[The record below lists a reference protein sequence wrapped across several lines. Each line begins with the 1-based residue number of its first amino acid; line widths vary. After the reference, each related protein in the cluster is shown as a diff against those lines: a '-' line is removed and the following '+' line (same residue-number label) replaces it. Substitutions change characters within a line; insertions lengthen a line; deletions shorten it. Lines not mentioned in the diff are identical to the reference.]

1 MLGTHME
8 RLRLP
13 SSRRRRRRRDGEGSR
28 ERCGVHI
35 KKAIR
40 GNNSNNSEEK
50 KVLRNTE
57 K

>member
-13 SSRRRRRRRDGEGSR
+13 SSRRRRRDGEGSR

-50 KVLRNTE
+50 K
-57 K
+57 KY